1 VAAWLAG
8 YAVQQQ
14 RSYTVKAQEQAA
26 QEVREQLAEAR
37 RISSEERLQIAREL
51 HDVVAHTVSLI
62 AVQAGVANYVVT
74 TNPGEAARALASI
87 ETTSRGALREMRAL
101 LSMLRADGTA
111 DGIAVRQE
119 AELVPVPGL
128 ADLDALVSRT
138 AEAGLL
144 VDLEVHG
151 ERSVLSA
158 GIDLAAY
165 RVVQEA
171 ITNVVKHAAT
181 DTCRVTIGYEEDAL
195 SVQVTD
201 NGSAGV
207 REISGLGH
215 GIVGM
220 RERVGMYG
228 GEFHAA
234 PLPGRGFQVT
244 ARLPLTEAG
253 S

>member
-1 VAAWLAG
+1 M
-8 YAVQQQ
+8 
-14 RSYTVKAQEQAA
+14 
-26 QEVREQLAEAR
+26 
-37 RISSEERLQIAREL
+37 
-51 HDVVAHTVSLI
+51 
-62 AVQAGVANYVVT
+62 
-74 TNPGEAARALASI
+74 ASI

-111 DGIAVRQE
+111 DGTANGITDGIPNNIAVRHE

-128 ADLDALVSRT
+128 ADLDALVART

-151 ERSVLSA
+151 ERSALSA

-181 DTCRVTIGYEEDAL
+181 DSCRVRIGYEQDAL

-201 NGSAGV
+201 DGNAGFSK
-207 REISGLGH
+207 ISGLGH